1 MSDIFSGVKLLKR
14 IFNHKLFGI
23 GILAFLFSIS
33 LQPSSLAETT
43 LERIKRTG
51 VIRAGAW
58 KDAKPFGYVDEKG
71 KWVGYGIDMI
81 TVVKSQLE
89 KALKRPLKLE
99 LIEVNTQNRFD
110 LVMDDKVD
118 ISCGP
123 TTFTWNRE
131 KYVDFSLSY
140 FVTGTQFLVKKGTK
154 LDSLKDLRSL
164 RIGFERNTTT
174 ENVLKVLDT
183 RLNLVPV
190 ISRSDGLYRLQR
202 GKIDAYASDG
212 ILLEALKQK
221 ATKPDTWEIIP
232 PDDLINR
239 ESYACMLPENDSKWR
254 DFVNYSI
261 LRAIQGY
268 LIEDPEFKQMFDGW
282 FGESGIVPYSQEVL
296 NNHFQGIVDSV
307 ERIPKTA
314 F

>member
-1 MSDIFSGVKLLKR
+1 MNR
-14 IFNHKLFGI
+14 IFNHKFFYI
-23 GILAFLFSIS
+23 GFLAFVFSIF
-33 LQPSSLAETT
+33 LQSSSLAETT
-43 LERIKRTG
+43 IERIKRTG

-58 KDAKPFGYVDEKG
+58 KDAEPFGYVNEKG
-71 KWVGYGIDMI
+71 KWVGYGIDMM

-89 KALKRPLKLE
+89 KALKKPLKLE

-110 LVMDDKVD
+110 LVMDGKVD

-140 FVTGTQFLVKKGTK
+140 FVTGTQLLVKKGTK

-164 RIGFERNTTT
+164 RIGVERNTTT

-183 RLNLVPV
+183 RLNLVTV
-190 ISRSDGLYRLQR
+190 ANGKDGFSQLQQ
-202 GKIDAYASDG
+202 GKIDVYAGDG
-212 ILLEALKQK
+212 ILLEALKQR
-221 ATKPDTWEIIP
+221 ATKPDTWEIVP
-232 PDDLINR
+232 PDDLISR
-239 ESYACMLPENDSKWR
+239 ESYACLLRENDSNWR

-282 FGESGIVPYSQEVL
+282 FGESGVVPYSQEVL
-296 NNHFQGIVDSV
+296 TNHFQGIVDSV

>member
-1 MSDIFSGVKLLKR
+1 MKR
-14 IFNHKLFGI
+14 LFNYKLFHTSL
-23 GILAFLFSIS
+23 LAFAFSIV
-33 LQPSSLAETT
+33 LQPYSFAETT
-43 LERIKRTG
+43 LERIQRTG

-58 KDAKPFGYVDEKG
+58 KDAKPFGYVNEKG
-71 KWVGYGIDMI
+71 KWVGYSIDIM

-110 LVMDDKVD
+110 LVMDGKVD
-118 ISCGP
+118 LSCGP

-140 FVTGTQFLVKKGTK
+140 FVTGTQLLVKQGTK
-154 LDSLKDLRSL
+154 LDSLKDLRAL
-164 RIGFERNTTT
+164 RIGVERNTTT

-183 RLNLVPV
+183 RLNLIPV
-190 ISRSDGLYRLQR
+190 MNRSDGLYRLER
-202 GKIDAYASDG
+202 GRIDVYASDG
-212 ILLEALKQK
+212 VLLEALKQS
-221 ATKPDTWEIIP
+221 AAKPDTWEIVP
-232 PDDLINR
+232 SDDLISR
-239 ESYACMLPENDSKWR
+239 ESYACLVRENDSNWR

-261 LRAIQGY
+261 LRVIQGY
-268 LIEDPEFKQMFDGW
+268 LIDDPEFKQMFDAW
-282 FGESGIVPYSQEVL
+282 FGESGIAPYPQEVL